1 MALLEVHGVRH
12 AFRLEGHAGGPVL
25 VLTHALGTDH
35 SLWDGVVPELPQFQV
50 LRYDLRGHGASE
62 LPQGDCTLRQLAD
75 DLLALTAALGLR
87 RFAVAGVSLG
97 AMVAMQ
103 AAALAP
109 ERVQRLILCSTA
121 ARLPGPPGGWDGRA
135 RQAIAQ
141 GMDALAPAMMQR
153 MFAPQ
158 WLARGEPIAGTLEQV
173 FRHTDP
179 AGYAAACGVLR
190 EADLAAVLPQV
201 QAPALVV
208 RGMQDLLITR
218 EAASQ
223 LAAALPH
230 ARGTELDCGHYPM
243 VELPERL
250 AELSAGFLLAE
261 APASVLQGAM
271 AAVAC
276 G

>member
-1 MALLEVHGVRH
+1 MPFLQLHGARH
-12 AFRLEGHAGGPVL
+12 AFRLEGHAGRPVL

-35 SLWDGVVPELPQFQV
+35 SLWDAVVPELPQFQV

-62 LPQGDCTLRQLAD
+62 FQRGDLTLQQLAE
-75 DLLALTAALGLR
+75 DLLGLTSALGLQ
-87 RFAVAGVSLG
+87 RFAIAGVSLG
-97 AMVAMQ
+97 AMVALQ

-135 RQAIAQ
+135 RQALEQ

-190 EADLAAVLPQV
+190 DTELASVLPRV
-201 QAPALVV
+201 QAPALVL
-208 RGMQDLLITR
+208 RGAQDPLITR
-218 EAASQ
+218 EAAGQ

-230 ARGTELDCGHYPM
+230 ARATELDCGHYPM
-243 VELPERL
+243 VEVPQMV
-250 AELSAGFLLAE
+250 AELATDFLRPQTTPGQVGLRR
-261 APASVLQGAM
+261 PANS
-271 AAVAC
+271 C
-276 G
+276 